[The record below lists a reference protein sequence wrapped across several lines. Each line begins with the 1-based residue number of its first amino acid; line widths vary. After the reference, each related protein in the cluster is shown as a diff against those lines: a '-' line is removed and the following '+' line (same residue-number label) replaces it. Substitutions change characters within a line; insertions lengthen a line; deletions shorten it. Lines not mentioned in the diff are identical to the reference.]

1 MLAMQQLV
9 SRRNNWCWEA
19 DVSVRHT
26 GAPVFEIEG
35 DPGSIR
41 GRIAVMRDRAS
52 DCESIAW
59 SLQEISVSG
68 WSGRAADRFH
78 EHFKL
83 QPEKWWCASATF
95 GRAADAWENYASALE
110 QAQARAAEAKI
121 SYEAGVASVEAALAE
136 QQWAA
141 AHPKQD
147 MFGVPVF
154 DMSYHPERDTRPG
167 EAMKA
172 QAVVDFE
179 AAVSDTDAAGETL
192 AQTLYEQANRSPDPS
207 WAPVHFA
214 KRTVAGIFDGVWGLL
229 SLQYGMALEGMWD
242 YGRYMLGW
250 ITWDELQA
258 KQKQN
263 KISPEDLF
271 ALRDAIM
278 ADPAGFAKKM
288 GLALINAEGWKDDP
302 GAALGELVPAAVLA
316 ALTAGGG
323 NAARAAAVLESL
335 PLIGEG
341 MMLRDMG
348 MGLGTLALK
357 GAGRLGIGADGAVGR
372 LSSHLDDYLR
382 THGMEDLADEW
393 KEKRLRV
400 LPRSADDLME
410 RIPLTDKQTGGG
422 EPPTEGLVDGVK
434 GGDLAKQREV
444 VLGVKPDGSSYTY
457 DEWKAENGEF
467 AVNKHGEKEWVD
479 HWPPNDGYEG
489 EPIVY
494 SSVAEYVEDF
504 GKDVDRI
511 GHPDGS
517 YLGAIEDGVPAS
529 FEERSLRPTSVNDYY
544 YQYEFTEV
552 PLPEGWTI
560 KSGKAAAWN
569 QQPGGATQLQVM
581 KNDGKPASVQELL
594 TNGILKGKDKPVG
607 IHG

>member
-1 MLAMQQLV
+1 M
-9 SRRNNWCWEA
+9 
-19 DVSVRHT
+19 SVRHT

-41 GRIAVMRDRAS
+41 GRVAVMRDRAS

-95 GRAADAWENYASALE
+95 GRAADAWENYASTLE
-110 QAQARAAEAKI
+110 QAQARAAQAKI
-121 SYEAGVASVEAALAE
+121 SYEAGVASVDAALAE

-141 AHPKQD
+141 AHPKVD
-147 MFGVPVF
+147 IFGMPVF

-167 EAMKA
+167 EAMKT
-172 QAVVDFE
+172 QAIADFE
-179 AAVSDTDAAGETL
+179 AAVSDTDAAGEEL
-192 AQTLYEQANRSPDPS
+192 AQMLYEQANRSPDPS

-214 KRTVAGIFDGVWGLL
+214 KRTIAGIFDGVWGLL
-229 SLQYGMALEGMWD
+229 SMQYGMALEGMWD

-258 KQKQN
+258 KHKQKT
-263 KISPEDLF
+263 ISAEDLF

-288 GLALINAEGWKDDP
+288 WDALINAEGWKDDP

-316 ALTAGGG
+316 ALTVGGG
-323 NAARAAAVLESL
+323 NAARAAAALESL

-357 GAGRLGIGADGAVGR
+357 GAGRLGLGADGVVGR
-372 LSSHLDDYLR
+372 LSSRLDDYLR
-382 THGMEDLADEW
+382 SHGMEDLANEW

-410 RIPLTDKQTGGG
+410 RIPLTDKQAGGG

-489 EPIVY
+489 EPTVY

-511 GHPDGS
+511 GHPSGS
-517 YLGAIEDGVPAS
+517 YLGSIEDGVPAS

-544 YQYEFTEV
+544 YQYEFTEA

-569 QQPGGATQLQVM
+569 QQPGGAAQLQVM
-581 KNDGKPASVQELL
+581 KSDGEPASVQELL
-594 TNGILKGKDKPVG
+594 ANGILKGKDKPVG

>member
-1 MLAMQQLV
+1 M
-9 SRRNNWCWEA
+9 
-19 DVSVRHT
+19 SVRHT

-41 GRIAVMRDRAS
+41 GRVAVMRDRAS
-52 DCESIAW
+52 DCERIAW

-136 QQWAA
+136 QQWAS
-141 AHPKQD
+141 AHPKVGI
-147 MFGVPVF
+147 FGMPVY
-154 DMSYHPERDTRPG
+154 DLSYHPERDTRPG
-167 EAMKA
+167 EAIKT
-172 QAVVDFE
+172 QAIADFE

-207 WAPVHFA
+207 WAPVHFM
-214 KRTVAGIFDGVWGLL
+214 KRVGAGIFDGVWGLL
-229 SLQYGMALEGMWD
+229 SMQYGLALEGMRD

-263 KISPEDLF
+263 IISPEDLF

-278 ADPAGFAKKM
+278 ANPTDFAKKM
-288 GLALINAEGWKDDP
+288 WDALINAEGWEDDP

-335 PLIGEG
+335 PIIGEG

-348 MGLGTLALK
+348 VNLGTLALK
-357 GAGRLGIGADGAVGR
+357 GAAHMDFGAGGMTGR

-382 THGMEDLADEW
+382 THGMEDLADHW
-393 KEKRLRV
+393 KAKRAFHLRSV
-400 LPRSADDLME
+400 PDSAEDLAS
-410 RIPLTDKQTGGG
+410 RVPLTKYQTGGQA
-422 EPPTEGLVDGVK
+422 PPTEGLVDGYK
-434 GGDLAKQREV
+434 GADLAKQRELI
-444 VLGVKPDGSSYTY
+444 LGERPDGTSYTY
-457 DEWKAENGEF
+457 
-467 AVNKHGEKEWVD
+467 KEWQAQHGHDVLNNQTWLSKWVVD
-479 HWPPNDGYEG
+479 WPPNDGYAG
-489 EPIVY
+489 EPTIY
-494 SSVAEYVEDF
+494 SSVEDYVRDF
-504 GKDVDRI
+504 GGDVDRI
-511 GHPDGS
+511 GHPAGN
-517 YLGAIEDGVPAS
+517 YLGAIEGRTPAS
-529 FEERSLRPTSVNDYY
+529 FEERSLQPTSVNDYY
-544 YQYEFTEV
+544 YQYEFTGEQ
-552 PLPEGWTI
+552 LPEGWTI
-560 KSGKAAAWN
+560 KSGKVAGWG
-569 QQPGGATQLQVM
+569 QQPGGATQLQVLGE
-581 KNDGKPASVQELL
+581 NGKPVSVQDLL
-594 TNGILKGKDKPVG
+594 DKGVLRGKKQPVG
-607 IHG
+607 LPPI

>member
-1 MLAMQQLV
+1 M
-9 SRRNNWCWEA
+9 
-19 DVSVRHT
+19 SVTHK
-26 GAPVFEIEG
+26 GAPTFEIKG
-35 DPGSIR
+35 DPAAIR

-52 DCESIAW
+52 DFERIAW

-95 GRAADAWENYASALE
+95 GRAADAWEVYASTLE
-110 QAQARAAEAKI
+110 QAQVRAAEAKI

-147 MFGVPVF
+147 MFGMPVF

-167 EAMKA
+167 EAKKA
-172 QAVVDFE
+172 QAIADFD
-179 AAVSDTDAAGETL
+179 AAVSDTNAAGEEL

-229 SLQYGMALEGMWD
+229 SMQYGLALEGMRD

-288 GLALINAEGWKDDP
+288 GLALINVDGWKDDP
-302 GAALGELVPAAVLA
+302 GAALGELVPGAVLA
-316 ALTAGGG
+316 ALAASGGI
-323 NAARAAAVLESL
+323 ASRAAAVLESL
-335 PLIGEG
+335 PIIGEG
-341 MMLRDMG
+341 TMLRDMG
-348 MGLGTLALK
+348 VNLGTLALK
-357 GAGRLGIGADGAVGR
+357 GAAHMDFGAGGMTGR

-382 THGMEDLADEW
+382 THGMEDLADHWEA
-393 KEKRLRV
+393 KRAYNLRT
-400 LPRSADDLME
+400 LPDSADDLAS
-410 RIPLTDKQTGGG
+410 RVPLESYQADGHQ
-422 EPPTEGLVDGVK
+422 PPTEGLVGGVK
-434 GGDLAKQREV
+434 GADLAGEYKKI
-444 VLGVKPDGSSYTY
+444 LGERPDGTTYTY
-457 DEWKAENGEF
+457 
-467 AVNKHGEKEWVD
+467 KEWERQHGHYSVSRKSWWPKWVTD
-479 HWPPNDGYEG
+479 WPPNGGYAG
-489 EPIVY
+489 EPVVY
-494 SSVAEYVEDF
+494 SSVDDYVKEF
-504 GKDVDRI
+504 GGDVDRI
-511 GHPDGS
+511 GDPRGN
-517 YLGAIEDGVPAS
+517 YLGAIERGKPAS
-529 FEERSLRPTSVNDYY
+529 FEARSLKPTSVNDYY
-544 YQYEFTEV
+544 YQYEFTGEQ
-552 PLPEGWTI
+552 LPEGWTI
-560 KSGKAAAWN
+560 KSGKVAPWG
-569 QQPGGATQLQVM
+569 QQPGGATQLQVI
-581 KNDGKPASVQELL
+581 KDDGKAASITDLL
-594 TNGILKGKDKPVG
+594 KEGILKGKDQPVG
-607 IHG
+607 LPSI

>member
-1 MLAMQQLV
+1 M
-9 SRRNNWCWEA
+9 
-19 DVSVRHT
+19 SVTHK
-26 GAPVFEIEG
+26 GAPTFEIKG
-35 DPGSIR
+35 DPAAIR

-52 DCESIAW
+52 DFERIAW

-95 GRAADAWENYASALE
+95 GRAADAWEVYASALE
-110 QAQARAAEAKI
+110 QAQTRAAEAKVA
-121 SYEAGVASVEAALAE
+121 YEEGIAAVEAALAE
-136 QQWAA
+136 QKWAA
-141 AHPKQD
+141 EHPRIGI
-147 MFGVPVF
+147 FGLPEV
-154 DMSYHPERDTRPG
+154 DLSYHPERDTRPG
-167 EAMKA
+167 EAKQA
-172 QAVVDFE
+172 QAVADFE

-214 KRTVAGIFDGVWGLL
+214 KRAVAGVFDGVWGLL
-229 SLQYGMALEGMWD
+229 SMQYGIALEGMWD

-258 KQKQN
+258 KQK

-271 ALRDAIM
+271 ALRDAII

-288 GLALINAEGWKDDP
+288 WEALINVEGWKDDP

-335 PLIGEG
+335 PIIGEG
-341 MMLRDMG
+341 AMLRDMG

-382 THGMEDLADEW
+382 THGMEDLADHW
-393 KEKRLRV
+393 KAKRAFHLRS
-400 LPRSADDLME
+400 LPDSAEDLAS
-410 RIPLTDKQTGGG
+410 RVPLNPHQSNGKP
-422 EPPTEGLVDGVK
+422 PPTEGLVDDVMGS
-434 GGDLAKQREV
+434 DMARRREL
-444 VLGVKPDGSSYTY
+444 VLGVKPDGTSYTY
-457 DEWKAENGEF
+457 EEWRAE
-467 AVNKHGEKEWVD
+467 HGHIAISPRTGKEEWVID
-479 HWPPNDGYEG
+479 WPPNDGYAG
-489 EPIVY
+489 EPTVY
-494 SSVAEYVEDF
+494 SSVEEYIRDF
-504 GKDVDRI
+504 GGDVDRI
-511 GHPDGS
+511 GHPDGNF
-517 YLGAIEDGVPAS
+517 LGVIEDGHPAS
-529 FEERSLRPTSVNDYY
+529 FEERSLRPDSVNDHY
-544 YQYEFTEV
+544 YQYEFTED

-560 KSGKAAAWN
+560 KSGKAAPWG
-569 QQPGGATQLQVM
+569 QQPGGATQLQVI
-581 KNDGKPASVQELL
+581 KDDGKAASITDLL
-594 TNGILKGKDKPVG
+594 KEGILKGKESPVG
-607 IHG
+607 LHG

>member
-1 MLAMQQLV
+1 M
-9 SRRNNWCWEA
+9 
-19 DVSVRHT
+19 SVRHT

-95 GRAADAWENYASALE
+95 GRAADAWENYASTLE

-136 QQWAA
+136 QQWAS
-141 AHPKQD
+141 AHPKVGI
-147 MFGVPVF
+147 FGMPVY
-154 DMSYHPERDTRPG
+154 DLSYHPERDTRPG
-167 EAMKA
+167 EAIKT
-172 QAVVDFE
+172 QAIADFE
-179 AAVSDTDAAGETL
+179 AAVSDTDAAGEEL
-192 AQTLYEQANRSPDPS
+192 ANTLYEQANRSPDPS

-214 KRTVAGIFDGVWGLL
+214 KRTIAGIFDGVWSLL
-229 SLQYGMALEGMWD
+229 SMQYGMALEGMWD

-258 KQKQN
+258 KHKQN
-263 KISPEDLF
+263 TISAEDLF

-288 GLALINAEGWKDDP
+288 WDALINVDGWKDDP

-335 PLIGEG
+335 PIIGEG

-357 GAGRLGIGADGAVGR
+357 GAGRLGLGADGVVGR
-372 LSSHLDDYLR
+372 LSSRLDDYLR
-382 THGMEDLADEW
+382 THGMEDLANEW
-393 KEKRLRV
+393 KEKRIRV

-410 RIPLTDKQTGGG
+410 RIPLTDKQAGGG

-467 AVNKHGEKEWVD
+467 AVNKHGKKEWVD

-489 EPIVY
+489 EPTVY

-511 GHPDGS
+511 GHPSGS
-517 YLGAIEDGVPAS
+517 YLGAIKDGVPAS

-544 YQYEFTEV
+544 YQYEFTEA

-569 QQPGGATQLQVM
+569 QQPGGAAQLQVM
-581 KNDGKPASVQELL
+581 KSDGEPASVQELL
-594 TNGILKGKDKPVG
+594 ANGILKGKDKPVG

>member
-1 MLAMQQLV
+1 M
-9 SRRNNWCWEA
+9 
-19 DVSVRHT
+19 SVRHT
-26 GAPVFEIEG
+26 GAPVFDIEG

-41 GRIAVMRDRAS
+41 GRVAVMRDRAS

-78 EHFKL
+78 EHIKL
-83 QPEKWWCASATF
+83 QPDKWWCASATF
-95 GRAADAWENYASALE
+95 GRAADAWEVYASTLE
-110 QAQARAAEAKI
+110 QAQARAAQAKI
-121 SYEAGVASVEAALAE
+121 SYEAGVASVDAALAE

-147 MFGVPVF
+147 MFGMPVF

-167 EAMKA
+167 EAMKT
-172 QAVVDFE
+172 QAIADFE
-179 AAVSDTDAAGETL
+179 AAVSDTDAAGEEL
-192 AQTLYEQANRSPDPS
+192 AQILYEQANRSPDPS

-258 KQKQN
+258 KHKQN
-263 KISPEDLF
+263 TISAEDLC

-288 GLALINAEGWKDDP
+288 GLALFNAEGWKDDP

-335 PLIGEG
+335 PVIGEG

-348 MGLGTLALK
+348 MGLGALALK
-357 GAGRLGIGADGAVGR
+357 GAGRLGLGADGVAGR
-372 LSSHLDDYLR
+372 LSSRLDDYLR
-382 THGMEDLADEW
+382 SHGMEDLANEW

-410 RIPLTDKQTGGG
+410 RIPLTDKQVGGG

-457 DEWKAENGEF
+457 EEWNAENGHF
-467 AVNKHGEKEWVD
+467 KVNEEGEKEWVD
-479 HWPPNDGYEG
+479 HWPPNDGYDG
-489 EPIVY
+489 EPKVY

-511 GHPDGS
+511 GHPGGS

-544 YQYEFTEV
+544 YQYEFTEA

-594 TNGILKGKDKPVG
+594 ANGILKGKDKPVG

>member
-1 MLAMQQLV
+1 M
-9 SRRNNWCWEA
+9 
-19 DVSVRHT
+19 SVRHT

-41 GRIAVMRDRAS
+41 GRVAVMRDRAS

-95 GRAADAWENYASALE
+95 GRAADAWEVYASTLE
-110 QAQARAAEAKI
+110 QAQARAAQAKI
-121 SYEAGVASVEAALAE
+121 SYEAGVASVDAALAE

-147 MFGVPVF
+147 MFGMPVF

-172 QAVVDFE
+172 QAITDFE
-179 AAVSDTDAAGETL
+179 AAVSDADVAGEEL
-192 AQTLYEQANRSPDPS
+192 AQILYEQANRSPDPS

-214 KRTVAGIFDGVWGLL
+214 KRTIAGIFDGVWGLL

-258 KQKQN
+258 KHKQKT
-263 KISPEDLF
+263 ISLEDLF

-288 GLALINAEGWKDDP
+288 WEALINVEGWKDDP

-335 PLIGEG
+335 PVIGDG

-382 THGMEDLADEW
+382 AHGMEDLANEW

-410 RIPLTDKQTGGG
+410 RIPLTSRQAGGG

-457 DEWKAENGEF
+457 EEWNAENGHFE
-467 AVNKHGEKEWVD
+467 VNEKGEKEWVY
-479 HWPPNDGYEG
+479 HWPPNEGYDG
-489 EPIVY
+489 EPKVY
-494 SSVAEYVEDF
+494 SSVAEYVEDY

-511 GHPDGS
+511 GHPGGS
-517 YLGAIEDGVPAS
+517 YLGAIKGGKPAS
-529 FEERSLRPTSVNDYY
+529 FEERSLLPTSVNDYY
-544 YQYEFTEV
+544 YQYEFTEA
-552 PLPEGWTI
+552 PMPDGWTI
-560 KSGKAAAWN
+560 KSGKVAPWG
-569 QQPGGATQLQVM
+569 QQPGGATQLQVI
-581 KNDGKPASVQELL
+581 KDNGKAASITELL
-594 TNGILKGKDKPVG
+594 EKGILKGKESPVG
-607 IHG
+607 LS

>member
-1 MLAMQQLV
+1 M
-9 SRRNNWCWEA
+9 
-19 DVSVRHT
+19 SVRHT

-41 GRIAVMRDRAS
+41 GRVAVMRDRAS

-95 GRAADAWENYASALE
+95 GRAADAWENYASTLE
-110 QAQARAAEAKI
+110 QAQARAAQAKI
-121 SYEAGVASVEAALAE
+121 SYEAGVASVDAALAE

-141 AHPKQD
+141 AHPKVD
-147 MFGVPVF
+147 IFGMPVF

-167 EAMKA
+167 EAMKT
-172 QAVVDFE
+172 QAIADFE
-179 AAVSDTDAAGETL
+179 AAVSDTDAAGEEL
-192 AQTLYEQANRSPDPS
+192 AQMLYEQANRSPDPS

-214 KRTVAGIFDGVWGLL
+214 KRTIAGIFDGVWGLL
-229 SLQYGMALEGMWD
+229 SMQYGMALEGMWD

-258 KQKQN
+258 KHKQKT
-263 KISPEDLF
+263 ISAEDLF

-288 GLALINAEGWKDDP
+288 WDALINAEGWKDDP

-323 NAARAAAVLESL
+323 NAARAAAALESL

-357 GAGRLGIGADGAVGR
+357 GAGRLGLGADGVVGR
-372 LSSHLDDYLR
+372 LSSRLDDYLR
-382 THGMEDLADEW
+382 SHGMEDLANEW

-410 RIPLTDKQTGGG
+410 RIPLTDKQAGGG

-489 EPIVY
+489 EPTVY

-511 GHPDGS
+511 GHPSGS
-517 YLGAIEDGVPAS
+517 YLGSIEDGIPAS

-544 YQYEFTEV
+544 YQYEFTEA

-569 QQPGGATQLQVM
+569 QQPGGAAQLQVM
-581 KNDGKPASVQELL
+581 KSDGEPASVQELL
-594 TNGILKGKDKPVG
+594 ANGILKGKDKPVG

>member
-1 MLAMQQLV
+1 M
-9 SRRNNWCWEA
+9 
-19 DVSVRHT
+19 SVRHT

-41 GRIAVMRDRAS
+41 GRVAVMRDRAS

-83 QPEKWWCASATF
+83 QPEKWWCASTTF
-95 GRAADAWENYASALE
+95 GRAADAWENYASTLE
-110 QAQARAAEAKI
+110 QAQARAAQAKI
-121 SYEAGVASVEAALAE
+121 SYEAGVASVDAALAE

-141 AHPKQD
+141 AHPKVD
-147 MFGVPVF
+147 IFGMPVF

-167 EAMKA
+167 EAMKT
-172 QAVVDFE
+172 QAIADFE
-179 AAVSDTDAAGETL
+179 AAVSDTDAAGEEL
-192 AQTLYEQANRSPDPS
+192 AQMLYEQANRSPDPS

-214 KRTVAGIFDGVWGLL
+214 KRTIAGIFDGVWGLL
-229 SLQYGMALEGMWD
+229 SMQYGMALEGMWD

-258 KQKQN
+258 KHKQKT
-263 KISPEDLF
+263 ISAEDLF

-288 GLALINAEGWKDDP
+288 WDALINAEGWKDDP

-323 NAARAAAVLESL
+323 NAARAAAALESL

-357 GAGRLGIGADGAVGR
+357 GAGRLGLGADGVVGR
-372 LSSHLDDYLR
+372 LSSRLDDYLR
-382 THGMEDLADEW
+382 SHGMEDLANEW

-410 RIPLTDKQTGGG
+410 RIPLTDKQAGGG

-489 EPIVY
+489 EPTVY

-511 GHPDGS
+511 GHPSGS

-544 YQYEFTEV
+544 YQYEFTEA

-569 QQPGGATQLQVM
+569 QQPGGAAQLQVM
-581 KNDGKPASVQELL
+581 KSDGEPASVQELL
-594 TNGILKGKDKPVG
+594 ANGILKGKDKPVG

>member
-1 MLAMQQLV
+1 MTHQG
-9 SRRNNWCWEA
+9 
-19 DVSVRHT
+19 VSVFHID
-26 GAPVFEIEG
+26 V
-35 DPGSIR
+35 DPAAIR
-41 GRIAVMRDRAS
+41 CRIAVMRDRAS
-52 DCESIAW
+52 DFERIAW

-95 GRAADAWENYASALE
+95 GRAADAWEVYASTLE

-147 MFGVPVF
+147 MFGMPVF

-172 QAVVDFE
+172 QAIADFN
-179 AAVSDTDAAGETL
+179 AAVGDTDAAGEAL
-192 AQTLYEQANRSPDPS
+192 AQTLHEQASRSPDPS

-214 KRTVAGIFDGVWGLL
+214 KRAVAGVFDGVWGLL
-229 SLQYGMALEGMWD
+229 SMQYGIALEGMWD

-250 ITWDELQA
+250 ITWDELKA
-258 KQKQN
+258 KHKQN
-263 KISPEDLF
+263 TISAEDLF
-271 ALRDAIM
+271 ALRDAII

-288 GLALINAEGWKDDP
+288 WEALINVEGWKDDP

-323 NAARAAAVLESL
+323 TAARASAVLESL
-335 PLIGEG
+335 PIIGEG
-341 MMLRDMG
+341 AMLRDMG

-410 RIPLTDKQTGGG
+410 RIPLTDKQAGGG

-489 EPIVY
+489 EPTVY

-511 GHPDGS
+511 GHPSGS

-544 YQYEFTEV
+544 YQYEFTEA

-569 QQPGGATQLQVM
+569 QQPGGAAQLQVM
-581 KNDGKPASVQELL
+581 KSDGEPASVQELL
-594 TNGILKGKDKPVG
+594 ANGILKGKDKPVG

>member
-1 MLAMQQLV
+1 M
-9 SRRNNWCWEA
+9 
-19 DVSVRHT
+19 SVRHT

-41 GRIAVMRDRAS
+41 GRVAVMRDRAS

-95 GRAADAWENYASALE
+95 GRAADAWENYASTLE
-110 QAQARAAEAKI
+110 QAQARAAQAKI
-121 SYEAGVASVEAALAE
+121 SYEAGVASVDAALAE

-141 AHPKQD
+141 AHPKVD
-147 MFGVPVF
+147 IFGMPVF

-167 EAMKA
+167 EAMKT
-172 QAVVDFE
+172 QAIADFE
-179 AAVSDTDAAGETL
+179 AAVSDTDAAGEEL
-192 AQTLYEQANRSPDPS
+192 AQMLYEQANRSPDPS

-214 KRTVAGIFDGVWGLL
+214 KRTIAGIFDGVWGLL
-229 SLQYGMALEGMWD
+229 SMQYGMALEGMWD

-258 KQKQN
+258 KHKQKT
-263 KISPEDLF
+263 ISAEDLF

-288 GLALINAEGWKDDP
+288 WDALINAEGWKDDP

-323 NAARAAAVLESL
+323 NAARAAAALESL

-357 GAGRLGIGADGAVGR
+357 GAGRLGLGADGVVGR
-372 LSSHLDDYLR
+372 LSSRLDDYLR
-382 THGMEDLADEW
+382 SHGMEDLANEW

-410 RIPLTDKQTGGG
+410 RIPLTDKQAGGG

-489 EPIVY
+489 EPTVY

-511 GHPDGS
+511 GHPSGS

-544 YQYEFTEV
+544 YQYEFTEA
-552 PLPEGWTI
+552 PLPEGWT
-560 KSGKAAAWN
+560 KAAAWN
-569 QQPGGATQLQVM
+569 QQPGGAAQLQVM
-581 KNDGKPASVQELL
+581 KSDGEPASVQELL
-594 TNGILKGKDKPVG
+594 ANGILKGKDKPVG

>member
-1 MLAMQQLV
+1 M
-9 SRRNNWCWEA
+9 
-19 DVSVRHT
+19 SVTHK
-26 GAPVFEIEG
+26 GAPTFEIKG
-35 DPGSIR
+35 DPAAIR

-52 DCESIAW
+52 DFERIAW

-95 GRAADAWENYASALE
+95 GRAADAWEVYASTLE

-147 MFGVPVF
+147 MFGMPVF

-172 QAVVDFE
+172 QAIADFN
-179 AAVSDTDAAGETL
+179 AAVGDTDAAGEAL
-192 AQTLYEQANRSPDPS
+192 AQTLHEQASRSPDPS

-214 KRTVAGIFDGVWGLL
+214 KRAVAGVFDGVWGLL

-258 KQKQN
+258 KQK

-288 GLALINAEGWKDDP
+288 WDALINAEGWKDDP
-302 GAALGELVPAAVLA
+302 GAALGELVPATVLA

-323 NAARAAAVLESL
+323 TAARASAVLESL

-357 GAGRLGIGADGAVGR
+357 GAGRLGVGADGAVGR

-382 THGMEDLADEW
+382 SHGMEDLADHW
-393 KEKRLRV
+393 KAKRAFHLRSLPDSAEDLASRV
-400 LPRSADDLME
+400 LLNTHQSNGKP
-410 RIPLTDKQTGGG
+410 
-422 EPPTEGLVDGVK
+422 PPTEGLVDDVMGADMVRR
-434 GGDLAKQREV
+434 REL
-444 VLGVKPDGSSYTY
+444 VLGVKPDGTSYTY
-457 DEWKAENGEF
+457 EEWRAE
-467 AVNKHGEKEWVD
+467 HGHIEISPRTGKEEWVID
-479 HWPPNDGYEG
+479 WPPNDGYAG
-489 EPIVY
+489 EPTVY
-494 SSVAEYVEDF
+494 SSVEEYIRDF
-504 GKDVDRI
+504 GGDVDRI
-511 GHPDGS
+511 GHPDGNF
-517 YLGAIEDGVPAS
+517 LGVIEDGHPAS
-529 FEERSLRPTSVNDYY
+529 FEERSLRPDSVNDHY
-544 YQYEFTEV
+544 YQYEFTED

-560 KSGKAAAWN
+560 KSGKAAPWG
-569 QQPGGATQLQVM
+569 QQPGGATQLQVI
-581 KNDGKPASVQELL
+581 KDDGKAASITDLL
-594 TNGILKGKDKPVG
+594 KEGILKGKESPVG
-607 IHG
+607 LHG

>member
-1 MLAMQQLV
+1 M
-9 SRRNNWCWEA
+9 
-19 DVSVRHT
+19 SVRHT

-95 GRAADAWENYASALE
+95 GRAADAWENNASALE

-141 AHPKQD
+141 AHPKQGI
-147 MFGVPVF
+147 FGMPVY
-154 DMSYHPERDTRPG
+154 DLSYHPERDTRPG
-167 EAMKA
+167 EAMKT
-172 QAVVDFE
+172 QAIADFE
-179 AAVSDTDAAGETL
+179 AAVSDTDAAGEQL
-192 AQTLYEQANRSPDPS
+192 AQILYEQANRSPDPS

-229 SLQYGMALEGMWD
+229 SMQYGLALEGMRD

-258 KQKQN
+258 KQKQ
-263 KISPEDLF
+263 KLISPEDLF

-278 ADPAGFAKKM
+278 ANPTGFAKKM
-288 GLALINAEGWKDDP
+288 WDALINAEGWEDDP

-316 ALTAGGG
+316 ALAAGGG

-382 THGMEDLADEW
+382 THGMEDLANEW

-400 LPRSADDLME
+400 LPRSADDLMA
-410 RIPLTDKQTGGG
+410 RIPLTDKQAGGG

-489 EPIVY
+489 EPKVY

-511 GHPDGS
+511 GHPSGS

-544 YQYEFTEV
+544 YQYEFTEA

-560 KSGKAAAWN
+560 RSGKAAAWN
-569 QQPGGATQLQVM
+569 QQPGGAAQLQVM
-581 KNDGKPASVQELL
+581 KSDGEPASVQELL
-594 TNGILKGKDKPVG
+594 ANGILKGKDKPVG

>member
-1 MLAMQQLV
+1 M
-9 SRRNNWCWEA
+9 
-19 DVSVRHT
+19 SVRHT

-41 GRIAVMRDRAS
+41 GRVAVMRDRAS

-59 SLQEISVSG
+59 SLHEISVSG

-95 GRAADAWENYASALE
+95 GRAADAWENYASTLE
-110 QAQARAAEAKI
+110 QAQARAAQAKI
-121 SYEAGVASVEAALAE
+121 SYEAGVASVDAALAE

-141 AHPKQD
+141 AHPKVD
-147 MFGVPVF
+147 IFGMPVF

-167 EAMKA
+167 EAMKT
-172 QAVVDFE
+172 QAIADFE
-179 AAVSDTDAAGETL
+179 AAVSDTDAAGEEL
-192 AQTLYEQANRSPDPS
+192 AQMLYEQANRSPDPS

-214 KRTVAGIFDGVWGLL
+214 KRTIAGIFDGVWGLL
-229 SLQYGMALEGMWD
+229 SMQYGMALEGMWD

-258 KQKQN
+258 KHKQKT
-263 KISPEDLF
+263 ISAEDLF

-288 GLALINAEGWKDDP
+288 WDALINAEGWKDDP

-323 NAARAAAVLESL
+323 NAARAAAALESL

-357 GAGRLGIGADGAVGR
+357 GAGRLGLGADGVVGR
-372 LSSHLDDYLR
+372 LSSRLDDYLR
-382 THGMEDLADEW
+382 SHGMEDLANEW

-410 RIPLTDKQTGGG
+410 RIPLTDKQAGGG

-489 EPIVY
+489 EPTVY

-511 GHPDGS
+511 GHPSGS
-517 YLGAIEDGVPAS
+517 YLGSIEDGVPAS

-544 YQYEFTEV
+544 YQYEFTEA

-569 QQPGGATQLQVM
+569 QQPGGAAQLQVM
-581 KNDGKPASVQELL
+581 KSDGEPASVQELL
-594 TNGILKGKDKPVG
+594 ANGILKGKDKPVG

>member
-1 MLAMQQLV
+1 M
-9 SRRNNWCWEA
+9 
-19 DVSVRHT
+19 SVRHT

-141 AHPKQD
+141 AHPKQGI
-147 MFGVPVF
+147 FGMPVY
-154 DMSYHPERDTRPG
+154 DLSYHPERDTRPG
-167 EAMKA
+167 EAMKT
-172 QAVVDFE
+172 QAIADFE
-179 AAVSDTDAAGETL
+179 AAVSDTDAAGEQL
-192 AQTLYEQANRSPDPS
+192 AQILYEQANRSPDPS

-229 SLQYGMALEGMWD
+229 SMQYGLALEGMRD

-263 KISPEDLF
+263 IISPEDLF
-271 ALRDAIM
+271 ALRDAIT
-278 ADPAGFAKKM
+278 ANPTGFAKKM
-288 GLALINAEGWKDDP
+288 WDALINAEGWEDDP

-335 PLIGEG
+335 PVIGEG

-382 THGMEDLADEW
+382 THGMEDLANEW

-400 LPRSADDLME
+400 LPRSADDLMA
-410 RIPLTDKQTGGG
+410 RIPLTDKQAGGG

-489 EPIVY
+489 EPKVY

-511 GHPDGS
+511 GHPSGS

-544 YQYEFTEV
+544 YQYEFTEA

-560 KSGKAAAWN
+560 RSGKAAAWN
-569 QQPGGATQLQVM
+569 QQPGGAAQLQVM
-581 KNDGKPASVQELL
+581 KSDGEPASVQEILA
-594 TNGILKGKDKPVG
+594 NGILKGKDKPVG